1 MYLNEDNLED
11 LKLSMVPDNDKYH
24 NAVNKLSTTQENYNK
39 QKKNV
44 LLVRRQ
50 ARSCVVKGVIGGI
63 YMTVLM
69 LKLIHW
75 NKYRVFKVEKMFL
88 LNINQ

>member
-44 LLVRRQ
+44 LLVEGKREV
-50 ARSCVVKGVIGGI
+50 A
-63 YMTVLM
+63 L
-69 LKLIHW
+69 
-75 NKYRVFKVEKMFL
+75 
-88 LNINQ
+88 